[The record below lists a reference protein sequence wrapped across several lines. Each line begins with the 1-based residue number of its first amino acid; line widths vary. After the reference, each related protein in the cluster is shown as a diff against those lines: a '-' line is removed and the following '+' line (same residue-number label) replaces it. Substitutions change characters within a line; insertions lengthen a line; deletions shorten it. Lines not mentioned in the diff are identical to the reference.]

1 MFACF
6 AEAMGFRGA
15 FQSEVLFRKEL
26 KEKLDMFE
34 EPQVLRILRRHL
46 RSFISVEALEKACS
60 EAVFSGK
67 VFWITD
73 SYAFDYYKH

>member
-1 MFACF
+1 M
-6 AEAMGFRGA
+6 
-15 FQSEVLFRKEL
+15 LFRKEL

-60 EAVFSGK
+60 EAEFSGK

-73 SYAFDYYKH
+73 SYAFDYLLRALMFVRNRRPT